1 MKKDKLYLLTFLA
14 ILSVVYFVGYFSTDY
29 LVDISTEQFLKIQIS
44 SSKREAKEMASLV
57 SYQIKNGVAKET
69 IKDNIQK
76 SIENTDLE
84 TGFICMF
91 DWSGKEICHPNPSKI
106 GKITGPDE
114 SYVSGVQD
122 DIGSKDFYSYLKN
135 KKEGG
140 GIRDFT
146 DKSRDSEIIYLYPVK
161 NSDWIIAAHANLDK
175 INSEIENLKTNF
187 ILVYLATGA
196 LIVFLLLFLIRLIG
210 SKYEKQLELK
220 NEVLSTEVL
229 NLSKL
234 NNDLASYKEKVI
246 QAKNTAVESEVAPH
260 KNRILTHYRNELV
273 PISVNE
279 IAYIFM
285 ENGVTYIKTI
295 EGKICTS
302 NDSLEELFKNLNET
316 LFFRANRQYIL
327 SINAIDKIYKYGN
340 KQLKIIV
347 LPKSKVDIIISK
359 HKASAFKNWLNS

>member
-1 MKKDKLYLLTFLA
+1 MKKDRLYLFTFLA
-14 ILSVVYFVGYFSTDY
+14 ILSVVFLVGHFSTNY
-29 LVDISTEQFLKIQIS
+29 LVDISTEQFLKILIS
-44 SSKREAKEMASLV
+44 SSKREAKEVASLV
-57 SYQIKNGVAKET
+57 SYQIENGTDKET
-69 IKDNIQK
+69 IIDNIQK
-76 SIENTDLE
+76 SIENTNLE

-106 GKITGPDE
+106 GKMTGPDE

-135 KKEGG
+135 KNEGG

-146 DKSRDSEIIYLYPVK
+146 DKNRDSEIIYLYPVK

-175 INSEIENLKTNF
+175 INSEIENIKTNF
-187 ILVYLATGA
+187 TLVYLSTGA

-220 NEVLSTEVL
+220 NEVLSTKVL

-234 NNDLASYKEKVI
+234 NHDLTSYKEKVI
-246 QAKNTAVESEVAPH
+246 SSVTTVEELDTKAG
-260 KNRILTHYRNELV
+260 KNRILTHYRDELV
-273 PISVNE
+273 PISVND

-285 ENGVTYIKTI
+285 KNGITYIKTT
-295 EGKICTS
+295 EDKICTS
-302 NDSLEELFKNLNET
+302 NDSLEELFKNLDST
-316 LFFRANRQYIL
+316 LFFRANRQHIL
-327 SINAIDKIYKYGN
+327 SINAIDKIFKYGN

-347 LPKSKVDIIISK
+347 TPKSESNIIISK
-359 HKASAFKNWLNS
+359 HKATAFKNWLNS